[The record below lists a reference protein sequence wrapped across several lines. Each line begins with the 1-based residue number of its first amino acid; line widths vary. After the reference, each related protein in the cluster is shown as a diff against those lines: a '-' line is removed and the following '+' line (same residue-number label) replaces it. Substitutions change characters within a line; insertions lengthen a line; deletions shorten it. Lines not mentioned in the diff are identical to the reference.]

1 MADYKKYEPIFGS
14 WYIKRRIGAGSF
26 GEVFEIERTEFG
38 KTYRSALKIITIPF
52 SEEEV
57 RSMLA
62 DGTDIDSIATYYE
75 GLVQDI
81 AEENA
86 IMSELK
92 GNSYIVSYEDHQIIP
107 HEDGVGYDILIR
119 MELLTPLV
127 DYMINNQMTESDV
140 LKLGMDLCQALTIC
154 EQKNILHRDIKP
166 GNIFIS
172 DTGDFKLGDFGIART
187 IEKTSGEMSRKGT
200 YTYMAPEIYKGERYG
215 TKADIYSLGI
225 VMYYLLNCRRTPF
238 LPLPPETVTYNIKME
253 ALRRRMDGE
262 TLPPPKDANPALAEV
277 ILKAC
282 AYDQNDRYESAEEFY
297 EALLATGDG
306 SQKPLGHVIPRREEV
321 AVEESDETN
330 RTVLLKENAKAGED
344 LTGSVTAGISLSGSR
359 SGSLSGSHSGSTPR
373 PRPVFPSGSQPGS
386 GNPYRDMEEETVL
399 DMGQFS
405 ERDYEDSLRRRE
417 PSWSGTAGGTAGGA
431 NRNQGGN
438 QKSGSA
444 SGKGK
449 LIAMIAA
456 AALIIVLAIVFVIP
470 HGGGST
476 DTDADFTAVEGD
488 PPVTKDG
495 VTVLCSD
502 INYSQLTDGPEKLT
516 LKKDGVDMLIQV
528 HNDRDEPL
536 RAFKFK
542 MCLKGDQSGNFL
554 ADLEGEKEFE
564 AIGYVGSGEEGY
576 MYVKLY
582 LPNQFLKHPRQ
593 AGPNGRRV
601 FPMEVTAE
609 GELDSYKIPKGKL
622 TGKHDAT
629 DFYPAKIKNRNDNS
643 KIYKGAT
650 ILALHED
657 IEDQVGLDQW
667 WGAGTIN
674 DEIAG
679 GRTKNIKR
687 AIYNPGFKD
696 EDDYDEYEVLVLDE
710 HYLKE

>member
-1 MADYKKYEPIFGS
+1 MADYKKYEPFFGS

-38 KTYRSALKIITIPF
+38 KTYRSALKMMTIPF

-57 RSMLA
+57 KTMLA

-127 DYMINNQMTESDV
+127 DYMIHNQMTESDV
-140 LKLGMDLCQALTIC
+140 LKLGMDLCQALSIC
-154 EQKNILHRDIKP
+154 EKKNILHRDIKP

-172 DTGDFKLGDFGIART
+172 DTGDYKLGDFGIART
-187 IEKTSGEMSRKGT
+187 IEKTTGEMSRKGT
-200 YTYMAPEIYKGERYG
+200 FTYMAPEVYKGESYG

-225 VMYYLLNCRRTPF
+225 VMYYLLNCKRTPF

-262 TLPPPKDANPALAEV
+262 PLPPPKDANPALAEA

-297 EALLATGDG
+297 QALQATGEA
-306 SQKPLGHVIPRREEV
+306 SHEPLGHVVQKKEEV
-321 AVEESDETN
+321 LQEESDETN
-330 RTVLLKENAKAGED
+330 KTVLLKENAQPGDE
-344 LTGSVTAGISLSGSR
+344 LTGSAATGGSDSGSR
-359 SGSLSGSHSGSTPR
+359 AGSKSSSK
-373 PRPVFPSGSQPGS
+373 PVFQRGVQAGSAD
-386 GNPYRDMEEETVL
+386 PYRDMEETVL
-399 DMGQFS
+399 DTGQFS
-405 ERDYEDSLRRRE
+405 ARDYEDSLRRD
-417 PSWSGTAGGTAGGA
+417 PSWPGTAGGMAGGVA
-431 NRNQGGN
+431 GGVERSQGRS
-438 QKSGSA
+438 QKGSQKN

-449 LIAMIAA
+449 MFALIAA
-456 AALIIVLAIVFVIP
+456 AVLIVVLGIFFIVP
-470 HGGGST
+470 HGGGGEEE
-476 DTDADFTAVEGD
+476 AQVEPGVA
-488 PPVTKDG
+488 PPRTKDG
-495 VTVLCSD
+495 VTIQGSD
-502 INYSQLTDGPEKLT
+502 INYSQLKTGPEKLT
-516 LKKDGVDMLIQV
+516 LSKDGVDMLIQV
-528 HNDRDEPL
+528 HNDREKPL

-542 MCLKGDQSGNFL
+542 MSLKGWRPDSFL
-554 ADLEGEKEFE
+554 DDINGEEEFE
-564 AIGYVGSGEEGY
+564 AIGYVRSGETGY

-582 LPNQFLKHPRQ
+582 LPNQFLKHPKQ
-593 AGPNGRRV
+593 AGPNGCRV

-609 GELDSYKIPKGKL
+609 GELADYKIPRGKL
-622 TGKHDAT
+622 TGKHDRS
-629 DFYPAKIKNRNDNS
+629 DCYPARIKNKNENS

-650 ILALHED
+650 ILAIHED
-657 IEDQVGLDQW
+657 IEDQIGLDQW

-679 GRTKNIKR
+679 GKTKNIKR

-696 EDDYDEYEVLVLDE
+696 EDDYDEYEVMVLDE